1 MKRTITAL
9 LLIAMLLGTIAS
21 CGEKTPTESTQN
33 PTADTET
40 ESVETATEEET
51 ELQPDI
57 PKLDFGGET
66 FTCLT
71 SGPSDDN
78 GVDWVTYDV
87 WVESITGDAIN
98 DAVYNRNAYLMETY
112 NITLQ

>member
-21 CGEKTPTESTQN
+21 CGEKTPAETTQKQ
-33 PTADTET
+33 TANTDTASTET
-40 ESVETATEEET
+40 ETEAET
-51 ELQPDI
+51 EMQPDI
-57 PKLDFGGET
+57 PALDFGGEA
-66 FTCLT
+66 FVCLT

-98 DAVYNRNAYLMETY
+98 DAV
-112 NITLQ
+112 

>member
-21 CGEKTPTESTQN
+21 CGEKTMPDSTVT

-40 ESVETATEEET
+40 EVETATEEET
-51 ELQPDI
+51 EMQPDI

-71 SGPSDDN
+71 SGESDDN

-87 WVESITGDAIN
+87 
-98 DAVYNRNAYLMETY
+98 
-112 NITLQ
+112 